1 MAWSPLNHDAHISSL
16 KSFEARFMKS
26 ELVYLNL
33 RKNNSRGRLTQS
45 PVAFSTVVMYL
56 LWCPL
61 LWIGM
66 LNYCKL
72 IWVLVERA
80 YLRAGCSKETI
91 CVCSRIYNAYWLDY
105 KKDIKSYLFIFFY
118 QCFFFLLLISPW
130 EASTKLTFGITG
142 NRHLFKNIF

>member
-56 LWCPL
+56 L
-61 LWIGM
+61 
-66 LNYCKL
+66 
-72 IWVLVERA
+72 
-80 YLRAGCSKETI
+80 
-91 CVCSRIYNAYWLDY
+91 
-105 KKDIKSYLFIFFY
+105 
-118 QCFFFLLLISPW
+118 
-130 EASTKLTFGITG
+130 
-142 NRHLFKNIF
+142 